1 MTEISLKECFDVLLA
16 ILLVGKS
23 RQARTGSAVFVEEVH
38 FDCVDLV
45 REKQRGRHLD
55 AMFVKDV
62 LRSFDLFPINRILI
76 DRETSEVNV

>member
-1 MTEISLKECFDVLLA
+1 MTEIGLKERLDVLLA
-16 ILLVGKS
+16 ILLVSK
-23 RQARTGSAVFVEEVH
+23 GSETRAGPAVLVEEVH

-62 LRSFDLFPINRILI
+62 RRSIDFSAVDRILI
-76 DRETSEVNV
+76 YAEASEVNV